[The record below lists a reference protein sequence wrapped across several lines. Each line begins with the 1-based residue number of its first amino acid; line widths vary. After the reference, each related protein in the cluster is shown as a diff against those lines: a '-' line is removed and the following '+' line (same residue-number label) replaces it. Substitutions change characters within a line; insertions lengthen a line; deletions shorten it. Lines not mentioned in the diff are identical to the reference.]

1 MKPFHLLL
9 FLLAGCDAD
18 AGSAGTPVLPV
29 TPFDYDPPLP
39 AHAEASLAGPP
50 LDNTPFDNAI
60 TDAGATL
67 GRVLFHDRR
76 LSHNEAIA
84 CASCHGAATGFA
96 DGAVASTGFDGGL
109 TARNAMSIVEV
120 RRYARGRMFWDER
133 AVSVEDQVLR
143 PIQDAVE
150 MGVSLG
156 ELVDRVATAEFYP
169 PLFTA
174 AFGDDEVTS
183 DRIARALAQ
192 YARSI
197 ESFGSR
203 WDEGVAQ
210 AASLADDF
218 PTFTAEENRGKA
230 IFFGQHD
237 PATRGLC
244 GTCHLAANPLA
255 ARPPGAP
262 PVPFVNVAFFVPF
275 GPSDNGL
282 PPRDGDRGVGAITG
296 LPQTDNLFKPPS
308 LRNVALTAP
317 YMHDGRFATLEEVVD
332 YYDHGVTAT
341 PNLHPALRDATG
353 APLRLGLSA
362 EDRAALVAFLR
373 TLTDPQLAADP
384 RFADPFP
391 PSGDTI

>member
-1 MKPFHLLL
+1 MKQLPLLL
-9 FLLAGCDAD
+9 ILLTSCAAD
-18 AGSAGTPVLPV
+18 AEDTGPVPELPATPY
-29 TPFDYDPPLP
+29 DYDPPLP
-39 AHAEASLAGPP
+39 AHAAASLAGPP

-60 TDAGATL
+60 TDASATL

-76 LSHNEAIA
+76 LSQNETIA

-96 DGAVASTGFDGGL
+96 DTAAASTGFDGGS
-109 TARNAMSIVEV
+109 TGRNAMPILEV

-150 MGVSLG
+150 MGLSLG
-156 ELVDRVATAEFYP
+156 ELVDRVSAAEFYA
-169 PLFTA
+169 PLFAA
-174 AFGDDEVTS
+174 AFGDDEITS

-203 WDEGVAQ
+203 WDEGVVQ
-210 AASLADDF
+210 VASIADDF
-218 PTFTAEENRGKA
+218 PNFTAGENRGKA

-244 GTCHLAANPLA
+244 GSCHLTANPLA

-262 PVPFVNVAFFVPF
+262 PVPFVNVAFFVSF

-296 LPQTDNLFKPPS
+296 LPQTENLFKPPS

-332 YYDHGVTAT
+332 YYDHGITAT
-341 PNLHPALRDATG
+341 PNLHPALRDANG
-353 APLRLGLSA
+353 APLRLNLTA
-362 EDRAALVAFLR
+362 EDRAALVAFLG

-391 PSGDTI
+391 VR